1 MLKNLQDIAELLE
14 FKNNKDLVQ
23 YKKLKGIDEK
33 LEKSIDLQHKLL
45 EQSLKDVDIRLIV
58 E

>member
-1 MLKNLQDIAELLE
+1 MLKNIQDIAELLD

-33 LEKSIDLQHKLL
+33 LEQSIDLQHKLL
-45 EQSLKDVDIRLIV
+45 EQALKDVDIRLIV